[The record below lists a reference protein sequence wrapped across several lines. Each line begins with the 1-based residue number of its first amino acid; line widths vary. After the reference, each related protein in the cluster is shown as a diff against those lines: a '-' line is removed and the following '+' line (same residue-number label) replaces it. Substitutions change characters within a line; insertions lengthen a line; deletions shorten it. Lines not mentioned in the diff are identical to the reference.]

1 VRVLVVGIGSIGA
14 RHTANLLSLGYNN
27 ISLVSGKAVLDEPL
41 KYLKK
46 YKSIEE
52 ALIQGQ
58 YDVAVICT
66 PASFHV
72 KDAIKILDSGIPNIY
87 IEKPVNNTWDDVEEL
102 LQLSKAK
109 NARIIIGYDLHFD
122 PGIQAVKELI
132 STEQYGKPLSANA
145 IVGQYLPD
153 WRPKENFAQGS
164 SAKKDTGGGVLLDL
178 IHEFDYL
185 YWFFGNV
192 STVAAFHTSGE
203 ILKIETEEIADV
215 LLKFQKGITATVHL
229 DYMQP
234 SLIRQCLIT
243 CTKGSIYLDMAKREL
258 RGIDN
263 KKQETFYS
271 YKDFE
276 RNDRFKLI
284 MKAFLE
290 NEKDS
295 RLTSLEQG
303 LESLKI
309 ALAVKKSCLEQKFI
323 QP

>member
-1 VRVLVVGIGSIGA
+1 LKILVVGIGSIGA
-14 RHTANLLSLGYNN
+14 RHTANLLSLGYDN
-27 ISLVSGKAVLDEPL
+27 ISLVSGKMVLNESF
-41 KYLKK
+41 KHLKK
-46 YKSIEE
+46 FSSLES
-52 ALIQGQ
+52 ALEKEQ

-66 PASFHV
+66 PTSLHV
-72 KDAIKILDSGIPNIY
+72 RDLIKTLNGNVPDIY
-87 IEKPVNNTWDDVEEL
+87 VEKPVSNSWSEMNEL
-102 LQLSKAK
+102 LQLAKEK
-109 NARIIIGYDLHFD
+109 NARITIGYDLHFD
-122 PGIQAVKELI
+122 PGVQKVKELI
-132 STEQYGKPLSANA
+132 STKKYGRPLSANA

-153 WRPKENFAQGS
+153 WRPEENFKQGTSAQ
-164 SAKKDTGGGVLLDL
+164 KNTGGGVLLDL

-185 YWFFGNV
+185 HWLFGNV
-192 STVAAFHTSGE
+192 NAVAAWHTSGE
-203 ILKIETEEIADV
+203 ILGIETEEIADV
-215 LLKFQKGITATVHL
+215 LLKFQSGVSASVHL

-234 SLIRQCLIT
+234 LLIRQCMIT
-243 CTKGSIYLDMAKREL
+243 CANGSIYLDMAKREV

-263 KKQETFYS
+263 KKQEFYFS

-290 NEKDS
+290 DKDDY

-309 ALAVKKSCLEQKFI
+309 VLAAKKSCEEQKFI